1 VSFAVV
7 AWFTISTK
15 GRNHEKDFT
24 NAFIRS
30 DQRMDQSMRIRREI
44 DARLQAVRYRLGR
57 GLIF

>member
-1 VSFAVV
+1 V

-15 GRNHEKDFT
+15 DRNHEKDFT